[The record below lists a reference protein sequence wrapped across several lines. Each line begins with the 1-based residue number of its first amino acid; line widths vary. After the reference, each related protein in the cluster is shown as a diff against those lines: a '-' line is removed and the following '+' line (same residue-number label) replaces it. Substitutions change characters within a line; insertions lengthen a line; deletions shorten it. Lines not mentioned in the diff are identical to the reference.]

1 MSSVDKTF
9 GLCPS
14 TVSSQRERKR
24 VSHANSPSGS
34 LSEASM
40 SPRKSLTT
48 KLFPS
53 RTLIVVFSP
62 IVFASQT
69 LIGKEPLAYLRQAK
83 ITCDF
88 HLPLHEQCG
97 WILLSHHHAVEVFPA
112 ARKHAVCSCRLSAHR
127 QRPVFHGD
135 EPASCVSDI
144 PTDGSRDI
152 MKQGFVATLGKSR
165 EECFGCINHRSSY
178 IYR

>member
-1 MSSVDKTF
+1 MF
-9 GLCPS
+9 GRSPS

-62 IVFASQT
+62 IVFSFIPLLRCQA

-83 ITCDF
+83 IACDF

-97 WILLSHHHAVEVFPA
+97 WILRSHHHAVEVFPA

-152 MKQGFVATLGKSR
+152 MKQRFVATFSEPG
-165 EECFGCINHRSSY
+165 EECFGRIHHRSSSY
-178 IYR
+178 S